1 MKENYDFRN
10 KIWDFCRHP
19 HRRGLGPVATKS
31 AEGSHDADFVFR
43 KDFLAQAEFQS
54 SRINV
59 LGAMHCIVVCRLVF
73 ADL

>member
-1 MKENYDFRN
+1 MESNFIESNRAYYSRPLDLKPDRA
-10 KIWDFCRHP
+10 
-19 HRRGLGPVATKS
+19 VATKS
-31 AEGSHDADFVFR
+31 RSHDADFVFR